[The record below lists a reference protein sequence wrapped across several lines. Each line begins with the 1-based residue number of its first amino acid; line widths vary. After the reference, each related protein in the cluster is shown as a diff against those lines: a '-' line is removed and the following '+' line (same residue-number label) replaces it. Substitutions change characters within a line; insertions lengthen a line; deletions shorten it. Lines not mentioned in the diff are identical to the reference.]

1 MQRFNDINPSRWR
14 FGNPQA
20 PACMQAA
27 KRHEHSGGT
36 TSGFFQDL
44 NAVIGQGYND
54 AIMRFG
60 REQRPGSSS
69 FMDILSSEIAL
80 ALYAS
85 TFWRSFR
92 NVIAIDPE
100 LMTLLEH
107 TSADDLPLSAIRF
120 PFPFFHVAFPAGN
133 GMSLPGPRNEI
144 DGVYVDTRMEGK
156 LQLCITCRRLDRTP
170 TKRNYPRVIERT
182 FGLAGDM
189 EAHETVGGFVR
200 RMTEEKVAGL
210 LASHDTWTRLAEEMN
225 QSEAGHAGG
234 RHFTTVAPE
243 NDAKRA
249 DDAEEGLPSAL
260 TALGMVMSVLSYLS
274 TDHGTTAP
282 VATDYSPAPPQ
293 RLAQKL
299 RVGTEKQ
306 RRLAREEAFRLGI
319 IPIQVVGRGILSD
332 EERGALTDREVRPHW
347 RRGHIRRVWMEGK
360 RERYE
365 VRWIRPVIVN
375 RHKGDPV
382 GMHIHTIVPAPSVDT
397 GST

>member
-14 FGNPQA
+14 FANPQVSA
-20 PACMQAA
+20 SMRAA
-27 KRHEHSGGT
+27 KNHDHSRGT
-36 TSGFFQDL
+36 ASGFFQDL
-44 NAVIGQGYND
+44 NAVIGQGYSD
-54 AIMRFG
+54 AVMRFD
-60 REQRPGSSS
+60 REQRPDGSA
-69 FMDILSSEIAL
+69 FMNILSSEMTL

-100 LMTLLEH
+100 LMTLLEQ

-133 GMSLPGPRNEI
+133 GMSLPGPDNEI

-170 TKRNYPRVIERT
+170 NKRNYPRVIERT
-182 FGLAGDM
+182 FALAGDIGTD
-189 EAHETVGGFVR
+189 ETVGGFVR

-210 LASHDTWTRLAEEMN
+210 LASHETWTRLADEMN
-225 QSEAGHAGG
+225 DSEKGHADG
-234 RHFTTVAPE
+234 RHFTTVAP
-243 NDAKRA
+243 NNNAKRA
-249 DDAEEGLPSAL
+249 DDAEKGLPFAL
-260 TALGMVMSVLSYLS
+260 KALGMVMSVLSYLS
-274 TDHGTTAP
+274 TDHGTAAP
-282 VATDYSPAPPQ
+282 IATDYSPAPPQ

-299 RVGTEKQ
+299 RSGTEKQ
-306 RRLAREEAFRLGI
+306 RRLAREEALRLGV

-332 EERGALTDREVRPHW
+332 EERGALTDREVCPHW

-375 RHKGDPV
+375 RHKGEPV
-382 GMHIHTIVPAPSVDT
+382 GIHVHTIAPAPSADPT
-397 GST
+397 SA